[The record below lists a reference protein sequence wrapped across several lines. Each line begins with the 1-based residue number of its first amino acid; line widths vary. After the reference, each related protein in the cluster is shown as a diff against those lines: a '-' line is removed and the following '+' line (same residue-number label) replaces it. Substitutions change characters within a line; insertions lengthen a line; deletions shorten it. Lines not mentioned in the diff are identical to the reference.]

1 MMKSMQ
7 ELPQPSR
14 QQSPSRSCTVSDA
27 HPYPPSYLRAVSN
40 KFTPERLR
48 TSLQTSGTPIF
59 LVGPTM
65 IPAVLK
71 DKISPPGHPLI
82 DHAFD
87 IAKEMTPA
95 TLLAH
100 TLYIEDMALPTP
112 LLLPLRPS
120 RHPARNAN
128 SNSDSNGSANA
139 TPSPALTTHPSP
151 STLPS
156 VADKDLNTVTG
167 LAVFNLSREQRNAL
181 FNLEIAPFKHF
192 DTVHIEI
199 CLTDGI
205 SRTIDAGAF
214 IWDVGN
220 EIRTL
225 SGEGGQSQAGSSG
238 ESSCGPLSSPRL
250 ADEHEMEYLGRK
262 LEGLLSGMKRYRMAG
277 WDVREFVGTSLYRYI
292 TRGYQEKRIE
302 AEEAP
307 GDDDDGA
314 SLDGSWQLHDNW
326 TGDKGVDASKE

>member
-14 QQSPSRSCTVSDA
+14 QQSPSSSCTVSPDT
-27 HPYPPSYLRAVSN
+27 HPYPPSYLRAVAN
-40 KFTPERLR
+40 KFTPERLK
-48 TSLQTSGTPIF
+48 TSLQTSGPPVF

-71 DKISPPGHPLI
+71 DKINPLGHPLTN
-82 DHAFD
+82 HAFD

-100 TLYIEDMALPTP
+100 TLYIENMTLPTP

-120 RHPARNAN
+120 RRATSNAN
-128 SNSDSNGSANA
+128 SSSNSNGSAPA
-139 TPSPALTTHPSP
+139 TPSPAVATQPNP

-181 FNLEIAPFKHF
+181 FYLETARFKRYN
-192 DTVHIEI
+192 TVRIEI

-205 SRTIDAGAF
+205 SRTLDAGAF

-220 EIRTL
+220 EVRAQ
-225 SGEGGQSQAGSSG
+225 GGVGGQSQEGSSS
-238 ESSCGPLSSPRL
+238 ESSCGPLASPLL
-250 ADEHEMEYLGRK
+250 AGEHEMEYLGRQ
-262 LEGLLSGMKRYRMAG
+262 LEGKLSSMKPYRMAG
-277 WDVREFVGTSLYRYI
+277 WDVREFMGTSIYRCI

-302 AEEAP
+302 AEEEAP
-307 GDDDDGA
+307 GDDDDDDGA
-314 SLDGSWQLHDNW
+314 CGDGSWHLD
-326 TGDKGVDASKE
+326 VD